1 MFMASQILVSAQPST
16 PSSSAILQTSII
28 QRNLKVSLFSPP
40 NFLIPRLLVVPKGK
54 PTSVSGRNGKIVA
67 YMETSNSFGNFFRK
81 VVGALPVVG
90 LVARIVSD
98 EGGIGDDLI
107 DFAEFRRRVGK
118 KCGVEDSKAFYEF
131 KDRRGREGEP
141 LYVLLCCWLAAVGAG
156 LLKSEDILTGV
167 ARLRISNDL
176 EFEEQTFVAMMN
188 DAKARRAKLKAANP
202 EIPMEI
208 RAEKALEAIHV
219 CCFGKDPIEEEDE
232 KLLCVML
239 NAVFPSV
246 GQSKINEIVSSKA
259 KEIAG
264 GSQSAETINQQNS
277 AKEAGKLQLK
287 EFELLKRSSDSF
299 N

>member
-1 MFMASQILVSAQPST
+1 MASQILVPAQHRA
-16 PSSSAILQTSII
+16 PSSSAVLQTSII
-28 QRNLKVSLFSPP
+28 QGNLKVSSFSPP
-40 NFLIPRLLVVPKGK
+40 NFLIARLPVIRKGK
-54 PTSVSGRNGKIVA
+54 PVSLPGRKGKIVA
-67 YMETSNSFGNFFRK
+67 YMETPNSFGNFVRK
-81 VVGALPVVG
+81 VVGALPIVG
-90 LVARIVSD
+90 LIARIVSD

-131 KDRRGREGEP
+131 KDRRGRAGEP
-141 LYVLLCCWLAAVGAG
+141 LHVLLCCWLPAVGAG

-176 EFEEQTFVAMMN
+176 EFEEQTFFAMMS
-188 DAKARRAKLKAANP
+188 DARARRAKLKAENP

-232 KLLCVML
+232 KLLSVML

-246 GQSKINEIVSSKA
+246 GQSKISEIVSSKA
-259 KEIAG
+259 KEMVG
-264 GSQSAETINQQNS
+264 GSQILETANPQNS
-277 AKEAGKLQLK
+277 AKEAAKLQLK
-287 EFELLKRSSDSF
+287 EFELLKRRSDS
-299 N
+299 

>member
-1 MFMASQILVSAQPST
+1 MLMASQILVSAQPST
-16 PSSSAILQTSII
+16 PSSSAVLQTSII

-40 NFLIPRLLVVPKGK
+40 NFLIPRLPVVPKGK

-67 YMETSNSFGNFFRK
+67 YMETSNSVGNFFRK

-118 KCGVEDSKAFYEF
+118 KCGVDDSKAFYEF

-141 LYVLLCCWLAAVGAG
+141 LYVLLCCWLAAIGAG

-176 EFEEQTFVAMMN
+176 EFEEQNFVAMMN

-208 RAEKALEAIHV
+208 RAEKALEAIHI

-259 KEIAG
+259 KEMAG
-264 GSQSAETINQQNS
+264 GSQSAETRNQQNS